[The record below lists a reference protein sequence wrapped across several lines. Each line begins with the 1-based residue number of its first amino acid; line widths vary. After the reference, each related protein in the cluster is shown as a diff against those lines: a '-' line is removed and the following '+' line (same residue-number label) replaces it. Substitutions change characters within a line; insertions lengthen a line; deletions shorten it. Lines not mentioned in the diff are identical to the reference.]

1 MCNAGEIRYGMDAM
15 FTTVANY
22 GIIEAEVTAMT
33 KRELVLQKFDSAP
46 ETQDQTTLALP
57 RPSPLPAT
65 AGLTSSVFSPNFTP
79 IFSLQQNLVSLTF
92 NVTRLQPR
100 NPRVWKR
107 LQRIFAMLAKE
118 RKEAKEVLW
127 EFLGLEDDVGDEV
140 GICAEVLVLRKWFEE
155 WILCFGRKSPPNKV
169 SAAWMFAAI
178 PRLLR
183 APNPCLRVA
192 G

>member
-1 MCNAGEIRYGMDAM
+1 MGG
-15 FTTVANY
+15 FP
-22 GIIEAEVTAMT
+22 
-33 KRELVLQKFDSAP
+33 DSATKIFALP
-46 ETQDQTTLALP
+46 QNTLTLAFH
-57 RPSPLPAT
+57 AT
-65 AGLTSSVFSPNFTP
+65 K
-79 IFSLQQNLVSLTF
+79 
-92 NVTRLQPR
+92 LQPT
-100 NPRVWKR
+100 NSQVWKR
-107 LQRIFAMLAKE
+107 LQRIFVMLAKE